1 MAEHAFLP
9 AGLDVRYNVKVP
21 MRDGV
26 NLSIDIYFPAGRSEP
41 LPVILSRTPYDNM
54 TDALIDDAIYFAQ
67 NGYIFALEDCRGRN
81 DSEGGEFTPWVNEY
95 NDGYDTIEW
104 IGAQE
109 WCSGSVGMHG
119 ESYLGGVQWMSAVM
133 GSRYLKAIVPRV
145 IGDNLHDQ
153 CHYQGG
159 CLTLHLDVTWMYR
172 MAGRTWQTIDRFNW
186 DQLFPTLPLRDL
198 PSVGGKE
205 MRFFQ
210 DWLDHPD
217 YDDYW
222 KALSIKERYEQV
234 KIPVLQMSGW
244 YDVFSDG
251 TPNNFVGMRERGGS
265 QLARE
270 NQQMIMGPWHHSASK
285 ETHAGEVDFGNASVL
300 DLNEIELR
308 WYDHWLK
315 GIDNGAESDA
325 PLRIFVMGV
334 DEWRDEREW
343 PLARTQFTPYYLH
356 SGGSA
361 NTLLGDGR
369 LSPERPGDEPSDAY
383 EYNPAFPTPTRG
395 GGTCCNPEI
404 VDWGSFDQR
413 PVEYRNDVLVYTSEP
428 LEEDLEVTGPGGGQA
443 PSEHRRPRHGLHRQ
457 AGGRSPRRLRPQPV
471 RWHNP
476 GPLPGVARTAEASGA
491 GHRIRVHHQPVDH
504 QQRIPEGPSDTG
516 GYRQRQLPSLRPQ
529 PEHREPGRR
538 GYGDTGGP
546 PTDIPRRRAPV
557 PYPAA
562 GDTCLKR
569 RTVSR

>member
-428 LEEDLEVTGPGGGQA
+428 LEEDLEVTGPVVVKLQA
-443 PSEHRRPRHGLHRQ
+443 STDGRDTDFTAKLVDVHPDGYARNLCDGIIRGRYRESPERQ
-457 AGGRSPRRLRPQPV
+457 KLLEPDTVYEFTINLWTTSNVFLK
-471 RWHNP
+471 
-476 GPLPGVARTAEASGA
+476 
-491 GHRIRVHHQPVDH
+491 GHRIRVDIASSNFPRFDRNLNTGNPVAEDTEIRAAH
-504 QQRIPEGPSDTG
+504 QQIFHDAARLSHILLPVIP
-516 GYRQRQLPSLRPQ
+516 
-529 PEHREPGRR
+529 
-538 GYGDTGGP
+538 
-546 PTDIPRRRAPV
+546 A
-557 PYPAA
+557 
-562 GDTCLKR
+562 
-569 RTVSR
+569 